1 VLLAAAV
8 APPDSGIP
16 AACALLEARSG
27 ALFEGRVPLL
37 CAGIAPARVMTQ
49 VTISNERR
57 IENSSLKLM
66 GGSHQVGTIFI
77 VYSLQ
82 FANRAIA

>member
-1 VLLAAAV
+1 M
-8 APPDSGIP
+8 
-16 AACALLEARSG
+16 
-27 ALFEGRVPLL
+27 
-37 CAGIAPARVMTQ
+37 MTQ
-49 VTISNERR
+49 ETTSSERR